1 MNDSLKRKKIA
12 LYTILEVVATFTLT
26 MVASMWDWVNMNF
39 TLSRIATSEYWDSVI
54 IQTVMYTCALILGTL
69 ITLEKMELK
78 SQEYNDLYKY
88 YQDVMFPKKDKGF
101 EPYIDNV
108 LNPSIKK
115 DFLHK
120 KYERKLYRLDKVAK
134 DRWKIDFLEANK
146 LEEPLTYNFTSKWS
160 KKYFIKRS
168 ELEFINSDEYIDN
181 NYEVL
186 SVRYPRVN
194 AHAFTKYL
202 DIKMSDRTKY
212 KVENKVAKGLTF
224 KIANKLFYTALGS
237 TIIGLLIVSPDTN
250 QFLEQANG
258 WIAIFIQ
265 YIIRVAMITANFI
278 MGIYSGRSLFIE
290 NFILPINNRN
300 RILEEYEIYKKD
312 HPALTEIEKEHK
324 KAKEEAKEEF
334 DKEVEKQVNIKL
346 AEEISKLKS
355 ELDRVQ

>member
-54 IQTVMYTCALILGTL
+54 IQTVMYTCALVLGTL

-88 YQDVMFPKKDKGF
+88 YQDIMFPKKDKGF

-120 KYERKLYRLDKVAK
+120 KYERKLYRLDKFSK

-146 LEEPLTYNFTSKWS
+146 LEEPLTYNFKSKWA
-160 KKYFIKRS
+160 KRYFIKRS

-181 NYEVL
+181 NYDVL

-202 DIKMSDRTKY
+202 DIKMSDRTRY

-224 KIANKLFYTALGS
+224 KVANKLFYTVLGS
-237 TIIGLLIVSPDTN
+237 TIIGLLIVSPDAN
-250 QFLEQANG
+250 QFIEQANG
-258 WIAIFIQ
+258 WIAIFIN

-278 MGIYSGRSLFIE
+278 MGIYSGRSLFID

-300 RILEEYEIYKKD
+300 RILEEYDIYKKD
-312 HPALTEIEKEHK
+312 HPALTEIEVEHK
-324 KAKEEAKEEF
+324 KAKEEAKQEF
-334 DKEVEKQVNIKL
+334 DKEVERQVNIKL
-346 AEEISKLKS
+346 AEEISKLKN

>member
-1 MNDSLKRKKIA
+1 MNDNLKRKKIA

-54 IQTVMYTCALILGTL
+54 IQTVMYTCALVLGTL

-146 LEEPLTYNFTSKWS
+146 LEEPLTYNFSSKLS
-160 KKYFIKRS
+160 RKYFIKRS
-168 ELEFINSDEYIDN
+168 ELEFINSDEYINN
-181 NYEVL
+181 NYEIL

-202 DIKMSDRTKY
+202 DIKMSDRTRY

-312 HPALTEIEKEHK
+312 HPAYTEIEKEHI
-324 KAKEEAKEEF
+324 KAKEEAKQEF
-334 DKEVEKQVNIKL
+334 DKEVERQVNIKL
-346 AEEISKLKS
+346 AEEISKLKN

>member
-39 TLSRIATSEYWDSVI
+39 TLSRIASSEYWDSVI
-54 IQTVMYTCALILGTL
+54 IQTVMYTCALVLGTL

-202 DIKMSDRTKY
+202 NIKMSDRTKY